1 MAAANATIASL
12 KVSLGLDSAQFTTG
26 LRDASATMQ
35 REAKKQAAA
44 AEQLSNRVKALKG
57 ALDPVYAAQQRVG
70 AQMKEAQALYK
81 AGALSGAEYGRAMAQ
96 LATRMKEVS
105 TASTA
110 MVVAQRDAAQSAKAL
125 QTAGLGLSR
134 QFADVGVSLAGGI
147 NPMMVLIQQGPQI
160 ADAFAVA
167 KTQGAGFNT
176 IVKDLASSVG
186 GFLRT
191 WGGLIAIGGAVAG
204 VFLLW
209 RKHLADT
216 KAALEATAKATQ
228 GLAEVQNSTRDA
240 LASAADFAEKYGVA
254 NAGLTKTLDDLL
266 IAQNSAYKETLAGI
280 DANDQAGRAAVR
292 RAELERLLTVSILKR
307 AAAEAEARAKESD
320 AAAKKAAGP
329 ARTSAIIS
337 GIGLAGDPLALQAA
351 QEAEAAKFKALG
363 GEAAKKAAAEE
374 RAYAKSLNDTADAL
388 LKMKL
393 TLPQTAEQKRAAAA
407 ASREAAKAD
416 REQAKAAKEAAKAE
430 EEFDRALK
438 AALQTVETASER
450 HLREMHAVMLTLRE
464 GLDRGKISI
473 EEFREAIERMFP
485 VVVSV
490 KDAQKA
496 WNPQIEKSITATTNF
511 GGKVEKLE
519 EQLRSLADAFGR
531 VEYSIND
538 MFRSLKSGDFGSFLL
553 NIQDLLGGLKS
564 LSGQGLAGLASIG
577 SIAANAIG
585 GKAGRAIG
593 GGLGIAAG
601 GLGLGAFATAGSAGA
616 AALGTAGLGAIA
628 PMIASFAGPIGL
640 AAGALYA
647 AVKLFNIGGK
657 PTNAGAGYDLRTG
670 AISGNKRTA
679 ETEQAATGAGEA
691 IKGFQDA
698 VKAAGIDLKT
708 VVNGL
713 VIGTRDASQI
723 YLSTGQTLTSAVGD
737 AAAAVDTAARAI
749 LADAVYASEQQKKVV
764 DGLVAAGKT
773 VEDIIAALQ
782 VYEGAQQ
789 IGKQLADQILQLTD
803 PKAYDIKAVKADI
816 EAQRK
821 AYAQLATEGYLTAEQ
836 LAGIN
841 AQLSTLEGLRLDE
854 VLKRYAEAVVD
865 TTPVDNTKDTLA
877 AAAESAKSSL
887 LDAYNAFADAK
898 RAEIQALRDAAE
910 GLKAFR
916 RELSFGDLAGR
927 DPLAQLDSLRREFQ
941 RLAALPATDPER
953 LANLQSVSQAF
964 LQASRAASPNAL
976 AYNRDLAAVRRA
988 VEASQMEATAAA
1000 DIAQAQL
1007 DAQTAML
1014 TQMGLLTTTTQD
1026 MASALKNYL
1035 AAMENARAGG
1045 ASNDN
1050 FDVASYLGANPDL
1063 ARNWNAGGSLRGVG
1077 GSLEEA
1083 ARAHWLMAGQY
1094 EVAAGQRTRGFAT
1107 GGQFRVGG
1115 SGGIDSQLMQ
1125 FWASPGEMVSVS
1137 HGDPQ
1142 SAMVQGL
1149 AALDARLATIEAASV
1164 RQTTYLRRMDQTQ
1177 RKWDGDGLPTERV
1190 V

>member
-1 MAAANATIASL
+1 MAAANATIAAL
-12 KVSLGLDSAQFTTG
+12 KVSLGLDSARFTTG

-35 REAKKQAAA
+35 RESRKQAQAV
-44 AEQLSNRVKALKG
+44 EQLASRVDRLRSS
-57 ALDPVYAAQQRVG
+57 LSPVYAEQKRLTG
-70 AQMKEAQALYK
+70 LMKEAQALYR
-81 AGALSGAEYGRAMAQ
+81 AGAISGAEYGRSMGDLTTRLKAASAGMVA
-96 LATRMKEVS
+96 LASV
-105 TASTA
+105 
-110 MVVAQRDAAQSAKAL
+110 QRDAAQSAKVL
-125 QTAGLGLSR
+125 QNAGLGLSR

-167 KTQGAGFNT
+167 KGQGAGFNT
-176 IVKDLASSVG
+176 VVKELAGSVG
-186 GFLRT
+186 GFLKT
-191 WGGLIAIGGAVAG
+191 WGGIIAIGGAVAG

-209 RKHLADT
+209 QKHLADT
-216 KAALEATAKATQ
+216 KAAMEATAKATQ
-228 GLAEVQNSTRDA
+228 GLAEVQNTTRDA

-320 AAAKKAAGP
+320 AAAEKAASP
-329 ARTSAIIS
+329 ARRYGAIV
-337 GIGLAGDPLALQAA
+337 GFGLAGDPLVLQAA
-351 QEAEAAKFKALG
+351 QEAEAAEFRKRG
-363 GEAAKKAAAEE
+363 GETAKKAAAEE
-374 RAYAKSLNDTADAL
+374 RAYAKSLNETADAL

-393 TLPQTAEQKRAAAA
+393 TLPETAERKREAASASRAAA
-407 ASREAAKAD
+407 KATN
-416 REQAKAAKEAAKAE
+416 EHAKAE

-438 AALQTVETASER
+438 AALQTVETANER
-450 HLREMHAVMLTLRE
+450 QLREMHEVMLTLRE
-464 GLDRGKISI
+464 GLERGKISI
-473 EEFREAIERMFP
+473 EQFREAIERLFP

-496 WNPQIEKSITATTNF
+496 WNPQIEKSITATTKF
-511 GGKVEKLE
+511 GGKVETLE
-519 EQLRSLADAFGR
+519 EQLRSLADTFGR

-564 LSGQGLAGLASIG
+564 LSGQGAAGLASIG
-577 SIAANAIG
+577 SIVANTIG
-585 GKAGRAIG
+585 GSGGRAIG

-601 GLGLGAFATAGSAGA
+601 GLGLGAFAASGAGA
-616 AALGTAGLGAIA
+616 AALGTLGLGAGAISGIA
-628 PMIASFAGPIGL
+628 ALAGPIGL

-691 IKGFQDA
+691 IKGFQEA

-764 DGLVAAGKT
+764 EGLVAAGKT

-988 VEASQMEATAAA
+988 VEASQAGATSQA
-1000 DIAQAQL
+1000 DTLQAQL

-1014 TQMGLLTTTTQD
+1014 TQLGLISTSTQD
-1026 MASALKNYL
+1026 MASALKAYL
-1035 AAMENARAGG
+1035 GALENAKAGG
-1045 ASNDN
+1045 VANDN
-1050 FDVASYLGANPDL
+1050 FNVAAYLGANPDL

-1083 ARAHWLMAGQY
+1083 AFAHWILKGRD

-1142 SAMVQGL
+1142 SAMADGFRQ
-1149 AALDARLATIEAASV
+1149 LDARLATVEAGIV
-1164 RQTTYLRRMDQTQ
+1164 RIAGYSRRQDQTL

>member
-1 MAAANATIASL
+1 MAAGNATIAAL
-12 KVSLGLDSAQFTTG
+12 KVSLGLDSAQFTAG

-44 AEQLSNRVKALKG
+44 AEQLSNRVKALKS
-57 ALDPVYAAQQRVG
+57 ALDPVYDAQQRVSTK
-70 AQMKEAQALYK
+70 MKEAQALYK
-81 AGALSGAEYGRAMAQ
+81 AGALSGAEYGRMMGQ
-96 LATRMKEVS
+96 LVGQMKAVS
-105 TASTA
+105 
-110 MVVAQRDAAQSAKAL
+110 AAQEQVTRSAKVL

-167 KTQGAGFNT
+167 KSQGAGFNT
-176 IVKDLASSVG
+176 VAKDLAGTVG

-191 WGGLIAIGGAVAG
+191 WGGVLAIGGAVAG

-209 RKHLADT
+209 RKHLAET
-216 KAALEATAKATQ
+216 KEAMEATAKATQ
-228 GLAEVQNSTRDA
+228 GLAEVQNTTRDA
-240 LASAADFAEKYGVA
+240 LASAADFAEKYGA
-254 NAGLTKTLDDLL
+254 SNAALTKTLDDLL
-266 IAQNSAYKETLAGI
+266 VSQSAAYKSALQSV

-320 AAAKKAAGP
+320 AAAEKAAKP
-329 ARTSAIIS
+329 AKRFGIVA
-337 GIGLAGDPLALQAA
+337 GIGLGGDPLALQAA
-351 QEAEAAKFKALG
+351 QEAEAAEFKKRG
-363 GEAAKKAAAEE
+363 GEAAKKAAVEE

-496 WNPQIEKSITATTNF
+496 WNPQIEKSITATTRF
-511 GGKVEKLE
+511 GGKVETLE

-577 SIAANAIG
+577 SIAASAIG
-585 GKAGRAIG
+585 GKGGRAIG

-601 GLGLGAFATAGSAGA
+601 GLGLGAFAGSAAGA
-616 AALGTAGLGAIA
+616 AALGTVGLGAGAIGSIA
-628 PMIASFAGPIGL
+628 ALAGPIGL

-657 PTNAGAGYDLRTG
+657 PTNAGAGYDLRNG

-803 PKAYDIKAVKADI
+803 PKSYDIKAVKADI

-821 AYAQLATEGYLTAEQ
+821 AYSQLVTDGYLTAEQ
-836 LAGIN
+836 LAAIN

-854 VLKRYAEAVVD
+854 VMKRYAEAVTDATAD
-865 TTPVDNTKDTLA
+865 TTKDTLA
-877 AAAESAKSSL
+877 AAAESAKSAL

-898 RAEIQALRDAAE
+898 QSEIAALREAAD

-941 RLAALPATDPER
+941 RLVALPATNPER
-953 LANLQSVSQAF
+953 LSNLQSVSQAF
-964 LQASRAASPNAL
+964 LQASRSASPNAL

-988 VEASQMEATAAA
+988 VEASQIEATAAA
-1000 DIAQAQL
+1000 DVAQAQL
-1007 DAQTAML
+1007 DAQTAIL
-1014 TQMGLLTTTTQD
+1014 SQMGLLNTTTQD

-1035 AAMENARAGG
+1035 AAMENAAAGG
-1045 ASNDN
+1045 VANDN
-1050 FDVASYLGANPDL
+1050 FNVAAYLGANPDL

-1077 GSLEEA
+1077 GTLEEA
-1083 ARAHWLMAGQY
+1083 ARAHWAMAGQY

-1107 GGQFRVGG
+1107 GGKFQVGG

-1137 HGDPQ
+1137 KGDPQ
-1142 SAMVQGL
+1142 SAMVDGFRQ
-1149 AALDARLATIEAASV
+1149 LDARLATVEAGIV
-1164 RQTTYLRRMDQTQ
+1164 RIAGYSRRQDQTL
-1177 RKWDGDGLPTERV
+1177 RKWDGDGLPAERSI
-1190 V
+1190 